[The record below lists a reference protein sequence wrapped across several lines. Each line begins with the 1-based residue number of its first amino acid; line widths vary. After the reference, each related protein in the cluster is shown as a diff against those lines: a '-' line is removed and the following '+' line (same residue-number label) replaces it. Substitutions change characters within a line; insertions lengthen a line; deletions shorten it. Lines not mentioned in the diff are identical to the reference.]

1 MVVAE
6 ECETVNIDI
15 EDVRVRLSEEG
26 YCVFPEVLEA
36 AEATHLADICR
47 ERMEAVEVP
56 RGHATGGGEHY
67 ISLEDALN
75 VVPELAPLCI
85 HPLVMEVAE
94 AVLGQEF
101 ILAIAQVRWAQP
113 GTKAGGLHADW
124 PLRAS
129 AWTYSGESSVGSP
142 TPPWG
147 GLQAFWMLSDGTAEN
162 GATRIVPFSH
172 HTRRGPQRSS
182 YPSEIPVV
190 GKRGSLFIYHNG
202 LWHAI
207 GANTTTDKHRFFANA
222 FYIPGSIHRPR
233 NIWPLVTRDVYNTFP
248 PRLQELLVRSVE
260 NGDY

>member
-1 MVVAE
+1 VS
-6 ECETVNIDI
+6 IDI
-15 EDVRVRLSEEG
+15 ENVKVRLSEEG
-26 YCVFPEVLEA
+26 YCVFPDVLEA
-36 AEATHLADICR
+36 KEAKKLEGICR
-47 ERMEAVEVP
+47 ERIEAVKAQS
-56 RGHATGGGEHY
+56 GHATGGGEHY

-94 AVLGQEF
+94 AVLGQDF
-101 ILAIAQVRWAQP
+101 ILAIAQVRWCKP
-113 GTKAGGLHADW
+113 GTKAGALHADW
-124 PLRAS
+124 PLRAA
-129 AWTYSGESSVGSP
+129 AWNYSGESSLDSP
-142 TPPWG
+142 TPSWG

-182 YPSEIPVV
+182 YDSEIPVV

-207 GANTTTDKHRFFANA
+207 GANTTTNKDRFFANA
-222 FYIPGSIHRPR
+222 FYIPGAIHRPPD
-233 NIWPLVTRDVYNTFP
+233 IWPLVTRNVYDTFP

-260 NGDY
+260 NANY